1 MTTEAQKA
9 NQDIIKPTSK
19 LVILE
24 TGAKLGDNFI
34 KEITVIKPNTG
45 HFRGVSIRRLQDL
58 YPEELAVFLP
68 RVTSPVIPSE
78 ALMQMEFEDFMELA
92 GKALSF
98 LGEGKD
104 KSQTESKQ

>member
-1 MTTEAQKA
+1 MTSEAQKV
-9 NQDIIKPTSK
+9 NQDAIKPTSK
-19 LVILE
+19 LVSLE
-24 TGAKLGDNFI
+24 TGIQLGDNLI

-68 RVTSPVIPSE
+68 RVTKPAIPSE
-78 ALMQMEFEDFMELA
+78 ILMQMEFEDFMELA

-104 KSQTESKQ
+104 KFQNESSQ